1 MLTWIASLADQSLL
15 HREEHAEGESRL
27 HMLETIRE
35 FAEEQLRESTEEE
48 TIQKR
53 HRDWFLRL
61 AEEASRLLLAGSP
74 DQATWLGRLE
84 LEHANLRAALDWSRE
99 SGDVTTELQLA
110 TALSGFWLRRG
121 HLDEGRAWL
130 GAALGRDPSR
140 RTVDRAAALGWAG
153 FLALHQG
160 DYAAAR
166 AFHEEALAI
175 RRELNDTVGIGASL
189 NSLGNVAHRHG
200 DCTMARQLFEEALR
214 IARTGGDR
222 LSMAGPLNNLAN
234 VALDEGNLAAAR
246 AFHEESLSIKRELRN
261 KIGVANSLNGLAGVV
276 AAEGDL
282 LAARALYE
290 ESLKMRRD
298 LGDRQGIAYSLN
310 NLGYLVLQQG
320 DFALT
325 QALLDESVA
334 RNHEM
339 GDGWGIAFALDGF
352 AGLAAV
358 LGQSDRAARL
368 FGATDALLESLDA
381 PLPGFRRPAHDRYV
395 TMTQN
400 ALGKRAFKA
409 AWESGR
415 GMLPEHAIEY
425 ALAAPKALAGS
436 RHSRVHGRTGP
447 LTRREMEVA
456 SLVARGLS
464 NREIATAL
472 AVTRKTAAAHV
483 EHILNKLG
491 FHSRAQIAS
500 WAVSQNIPPAPSQ

>member
-1 MLTWIASLADQSLL
+1 MPPLPTRLIGRGRDIDAVRALLSRGDVRLVTLTGAPGIGKTRLALATASDQLHQFEHGVVFVDLSSIRDPALVAPAIAEALGVRPTLRRPPLARLKRFLRDWQVLLVLDNFEQVVSAREQVAELLVATPKVKVLVTSRASLRLTWEHEFRVPPLTLPAPDQAQEPDAALQFPAIALFVERARAVRSDFSLNHRNVRAVAEICVRLEGIPLAIELAAIRIKVFTPQELLALLGHCLNALTGGAHDLPSRHRTLRKAIAWSYGLLSVEEQQAFRRLSVFIGGCTLNAAAAVCDDTGAGQAKVLTWIASLADQSLL

-175 RRELNDTVGIGASL
+175 R
-189 NSLGNVAHRHG
+189 
-200 DCTMARQLFEEALR
+200 
-214 IARTGGDR
+214 
-222 LSMAGPLNNLAN
+222 
-234 VALDEGNLAAAR
+234 
-246 AFHEESLSIKRELRN
+246 
-261 KIGVANSLNGLAGVV
+261 
-276 AAEGDL
+276 
-282 LAARALYE
+282 
-290 ESLKMRRD
+290 
-298 LGDRQGIAYSLN
+298 
-310 NLGYLVLQQG
+310 
-320 DFALT
+320 
-325 QALLDESVA
+325 
-334 RNHEM
+334 
-339 GDGWGIAFALDGF
+339 
-352 AGLAAV
+352 
-358 LGQSDRAARL
+358 
-368 FGATDALLESLDA
+368 
-381 PLPGFRRPAHDRYV
+381 
-395 TMTQN
+395 
-400 ALGKRAFKA
+400 
-409 AWESGR
+409 
-415 GMLPEHAIEY
+415 
-425 ALAAPKALAGS
+425 
-436 RHSRVHGRTGP
+436 
-447 LTRREMEVA
+447 
-456 SLVARGLS
+456 
-464 NREIATAL
+464 
-472 AVTRKTAAAHV
+472 
-483 EHILNKLG
+483 
-491 FHSRAQIAS
+491 
-500 WAVSQNIPPAPSQ
+500 